1 MFVYVTRL
9 EEARVWL
16 SQCLNE
22 DMPSL
27 TEIEKS
33 LTNGVTLAKIAHFV
47 FPNVFPLSRLFDL
60 SLERYRDKGLE
71 FRHTDNINF
80 WIQCM
85 EKLGLPK
92 VFFPTTTDLYDM
104 KNMPRV
110 VYCIHALS
118 IYLAKLG
125 KGPAM
130 QSLTGE
136 YLLSCILSVLIH
148 SL

>member
-1 MFVYVTRL
+1 MPVLTEL
-9 EEARVWL
+9 EESL
-16 SQCLNE
+16 S
-22 DMPSL
+22 
-27 TEIEKS
+27 
-33 LTNGVTLAKIAHFV
+33 NGVTLAKIANFV
-47 FPNVFPLSRLFDL
+47 YPDLFPLSRLFDL

-80 WIQCM
+80 WVQCM
-85 EKLGLPK
+85 ERLGLPK

-125 KGPAM
+125 KGPAIL
-130 QSLTGE
+130 SLTGD
-136 YLLSCILSVLIH
+136 
-148 SL
+148 